1 VDEDTDTQAPNVPA
15 AKPQSSRTAA
25 IVALTAGI
33 ALLCVVA
40 DFARVQLFTSPL
52 SFGELVG
59 HAVIDLPIGLVAG
72 AVAILAGTSALL
84 NHREDPVSRGLSIAG
99 LVLVA
104 LAVLMSLALTFVA
117 PCTWTGSC

>member
-1 VDEDTDTQAPNVPA
+1 MGEKPA
-15 AKPQSSRTAA
+15 AEAPGISGGKSQPRRAAA
-25 IVALTAGI
+25 IVALAAGV
-33 ALLCVVA
+33 ALLCVAA
-40 DFARVQLFTSPL
+40 DFARVQLFTSPF

-59 HAVIDLPIGLVAG
+59 HAVIDLPIGLAAA
-72 AVAILAGTSALL
+72 AVAIGAGTSALL
-84 NHREDPVSRGLSIAG
+84 KHRDDPVSRGLSIAG